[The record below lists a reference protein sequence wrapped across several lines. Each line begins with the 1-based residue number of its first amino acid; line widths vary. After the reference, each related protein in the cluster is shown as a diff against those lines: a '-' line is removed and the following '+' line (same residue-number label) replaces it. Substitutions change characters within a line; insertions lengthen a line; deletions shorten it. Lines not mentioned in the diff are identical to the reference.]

1 MTNIERKL
9 DFVKIREG
17 VLASCTTNYARKR
30 TEDEQISLSAPEI
43 EHRLALTDEMRLIC
57 MFESSFPSGGFEDCI
72 EFLKPLELL
81 SSVIS
86 LENLVRLGR
95 FTNLMREIT
104 SFFAECS
111 AEKYPCLKE
120 FSSKVIYFPEIKRRI
135 ESIID
140 RFGEVKD
147 NASTQLFEIRS
158 AIRERENSVNR
169 RIEAVLKRAKAEGLV
184 EDGATVVLRDGH
196 ALIPVTASLKRK
208 LKGIVL
214 DESATGKTAFVEP
227 IEVIELNN
235 EIRELYFAQ
244 KREIE
249 RILSEFS
256 DFLRPYLPN
265 LLESAEFMGELD
277 FIRAKALLS
286 IKMEAGKPIISRD
299 NEYKLIRGRHPI
311 LEATLKREKK
321 QIVPLTLTLTPQKH
335 LLIISGPNAG
345 GKSVCLKT
353 AGLLQYMFQWGIL
366 VPAAEISE
374 FRIFEEIFVDIG
386 DEQSIENDLSTYS
399 SHLTNMKGL
408 LQRANSSSLIL
419 IDEFGSGTEPA
430 AGGAIAETILSEM
443 ERRGVF
449 GVVTT
454 HYTNLKFF
462 AERSR
467 GAINGAMMF
476 DTAKIE
482 PLYKLEMG
490 LPGNSFAFE
499 LARKIGLPEE
509 IVKEAEERAGND
521 YVDIERQLRKISK
534 NKRAIEE
541 RLNRIKSTDRTL
553 ESITDKYQKELS
565 QIQQVKREILEEAK
579 MQAEEILKEANRRV
593 EATIR
598 EIKEAQ
604 AEKERTKIARGSL
617 KEFAQSLQQSE
628 ENERDRKIAAK
639 MEQLKERQRRKEE
652 RRRREAEGKGTAE
665 GNGTAEGKGAA
676 DAKEAAEL
684 GRELAVGD
692 KVRIKSNGLTGE
704 VTRLNGKRITVT
716 VGNIISTLAPEALER
731 ISNREYNSTIKSSSK
746 FVGDTE
752 ESIRNRKLNF
762 QTSIDIRG
770 ERLSDA
776 LEIVE
781 RFIDDAVMLN
791 MQEVKILH
799 GKGNGIL
806 KEEIRKYLRTVGGV
820 ASCTDEDIR
829 YGGSGITVVHLE

>member
-1 MTNIERKL
+1 
-9 DFVKIREG
+9 
-17 VLASCTTNYARKR
+17 
-30 TEDEQISLSAPEI
+30 
-43 EHRLALTDEMRLIC
+43 
-57 MFESSFPSGGFEDCI
+57 
-72 EFLKPLELL
+72 
-81 SSVIS
+81 
-86 LENLVRLGR
+86 
-95 FTNLMREIT
+95 
-104 SFFAECS
+104 
-111 AEKYPCLKE
+111 
-120 FSSKVIYFPEIKRRI
+120 
-135 ESIID
+135 
-140 RFGEVKD
+140 
-147 NASTQLFEIRS
+147 
-158 AIRERENSVNR
+158 
-169 RIEAVLKRAKAEGLV
+169 
-184 EDGATVVLRDGH
+184 
-196 ALIPVTASLKRK
+196 
-208 LKGIVL
+208 
-214 DESATGKTAFVEP
+214 
-227 IEVIELNN
+227 
-235 EIRELYFAQ
+235 
-244 KREIE
+244 
-249 RILSEFS
+249 
-256 DFLRPYLPN
+256 
-265 LLESAEFMGELD
+265 
-277 FIRAKALLS
+277 
-286 IKMEAGKPIISRD
+286 
-299 NEYKLIRGRHPI
+299 
-311 LEATLKREKK
+311 
-321 QIVPLTLTLTPQKH
+321 
-335 LLIISGPNAG
+335 
-345 GKSVCLKT
+345 
-353 AGLLQYMFQWGIL
+353 MFQWGIL

-652 RRRREAEGKGTAE
+652 RRRREAEGKGGAE
-665 GNGTAEGKGAA
+665 GNGAVEGNGAA
-676 DAKEAAEL
+676 TAKEAAEL